1 MRADVTGPAQ
11 GDAQVAALV
20 AWVERNVGGRVT
32 HVERQPRWRPV
43 HFLDVERDGE
53 VLRLCARQARAD
65 MPMAFPLQHEMIFQ
79 QLAHEHGIAVPK
91 VHGWCD
97 EPECYVMDRVEGVA
111 DLAGL
116 DEGQRRSVM
125 HAYME
130 QLARLHTLPTGPFKR
145 AGIVHAQHPDNAAT
159 VGQRRFEALYRQD
172 KIVPDPFVEF
182 ALGWLKRHPAASAA
196 HESAIVWDAGQF
208 HREGDRLVSLIDLE
222 LAHIGDPMI
231 DLACMRLRETIIPY
245 GNLAELYAHYAKLS
259 GIAVDEDAIRRHVIF
274 FGLCNAMPTNAAR
287 AAPPVESDY
296 MVNLQWVNE
305 TNRYS
310 LEGIAELAG
319 ISLPEIDLP
328 EPETHYASAPFRHLT
343 ELLSTIQ
350 PTDPVMRNDLRRAFR
365 LSRHLGRWGE
375 IGREIAAQDLNDI
388 AGLTGRRPASWQEG
402 EAALEAFVLADEGR
416 HDEQLILLFN
426 RRLRRAQA
434 MNGPEGSAMVHH
446 HTLQPYGRP

>member
-1 MRADVTGPAQ
+1 VSELENR
-11 GDAQVAALV
+11 DAQVAALV
-20 AWVERNVGGRVT
+20 AWIEKNVGGHVT

-53 VLRLCARQARAD
+53 VLQLVARQARAD
-65 MPMAFPLQHEMIFQ
+65 MPMAFPLRHEMVFQ
-79 QLAHEHGIAVPK
+79 QVAHEHGITVPR

-97 EPECYVMDRVEGVA
+97 EPECYVMDRVAGVP

-116 DEGQRRSVM
+116 DEGQRRTVM
-125 HAYME
+125 YAYME
-130 QLARLHTLPTGPFKR
+130 ELARLHTLPTELFKQ
-145 AGIVHAQHPDNAAT
+145 AGIVHAKDPADAGM

-182 ALGWLKRHPAASAA
+182 ALGWLRRHPPGRAA

-208 HREGDRLVSLIDLE
+208 HREGDRFVSLIDLE
-222 LAHIGDPMI
+222 LTHVGDPMI
-231 DLACMRLRETIIPY
+231 DLACMRLRDTIIPY
-245 GNLAELYAHYAKLS
+245 GDLSELYAHYAKLS

-319 ISLPEIDLP
+319 IALPDIDLP
-328 EPETHYASAPFRHLT
+328 KPETHCASAPFRHLT
-343 ELLSTIQ
+343 ELVASLK
-350 PTDPVMRNDLRRAFR
+350 TDDPILRHDLRRIFR
-365 LSRHLGRWGE
+365 LSRHLARWGE
-375 IGREIAAQDLNDI
+375 VGQALLAEDLDDI
-388 AGLTGRRPASWQEG
+388 ARLIGNRPASWAEG
-402 EAALEAFVLADEGR
+402 EAALEAFVLDDNGCNDEA
-416 HDEQLILLFN
+416 LILLFN
-426 RRLRRAQA
+426 RRLQRAQTL
-434 MNGPEGSAMVHH
+434 NGPAGSAMNHH
-446 HTLQPYGRP
+446 HILQPYGG